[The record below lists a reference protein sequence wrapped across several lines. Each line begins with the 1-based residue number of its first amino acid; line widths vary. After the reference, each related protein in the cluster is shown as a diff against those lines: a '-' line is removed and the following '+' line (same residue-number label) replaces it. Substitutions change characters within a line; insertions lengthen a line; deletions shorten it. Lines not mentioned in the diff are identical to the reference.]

1 MSSGVL
7 DRVESV
13 LERER
18 VWSAYALADLD
29 PPHAAHAHW
38 LADEDAVVLS
48 YTGFDPPV
56 LFAAGAPEEASRLLA
71 QVPAGRY
78 LFTLMA
84 THRALLKERVQE
96 SRETIMW
103 RMVLRPEA
111 FDASLSRGAQP
122 LSMDSL
128 PEIEALFATSADR
141 PDAFDP
147 GQLSDQ
153 AFFGLR
159 EGPQLVAIAGTHV
172 VSTTRGVSAVGN
184 VFTHPVHR
192 GRGLATATTAAVVR
206 ELLRRPGMRTIVL
219 NVARDSAPAVRC
231 YERLGFWPF
240 CAYHEGVGRLGPAS
254 HSPQE
259 SKVP

>member
-1 MSSGVL
+1 LL
-7 DRVESV
+7 DRVEKV

-29 PPHAAHAHW
+29 PPHAAQSHW
-38 LADEDAVVLS
+38 LADENAVVLS

-56 LFAAGAPEEASRLLA
+56 LFAAGSPEEASRLLA

-84 THRALLKERVQE
+84 THRALLEERVEE
-96 SRETIMW
+96 SHETIMW

-111 FDASLSRGAQP
+111 FDASLARGTQP
-122 LSMDSL
+122 LSTDDL
-128 PEIEALFATSADR
+128 PEIEALLGAHADR

-147 GQLSDQ
+147 GQIGDQ

-159 EGPQLVAIAGTHV
+159 DGQRLMAVAGTHV
-172 VSTTRGVSAVGN
+172 VSAERGVAAVGS

-206 ELLRRPGMRTIVL
+206 ELLRRPGMRTVVL
-219 NVARDSAPAVRC
+219 NVAQDNAPAVRC

-240 CAYHEGVGRLGPAS
+240 CAYHEGVGRLGPAP